1 MHRRRRTALALSV
14 ALLGAGP
21 LLTACG
27 SEAHP
32 GAAAVVGGDRIAVS
46 ALQDQV
52 KDVRTAQQASPQ
64 AAQLIKNTGQL
75 GRAKLHGLIFDKVLD
90 RAASDAGVSVSRKE
104 LQDARVAMAQQ
115 AGGAQA
121 FADMLLQQRGVAPDQ
136 IDDAVR
142 EQVQLNKLAAA
153 TGADLGTP
161 QGQAAVTKTLAAAS
175 KALKID
181 VNPRYGTWDN
191 KAIQLTDYK
200 TPWLTQVTKT
210 KPDQSGADA
219 AATG

>member
-32 GAAAVVGGDRIAVS
+32 GAAAVVGGDRIPVS
-46 ALQDQV
+46 ALQAQV

-75 GRAKLHGLIFDKVLD
+75 SRAKLHGLIFDRVLD
-90 RAASDAGVSVSRKE
+90 RAAADAGVSVTRKQ
-104 LQDARVAMAQQ
+104 LQDARAAMAQQ
-115 AGGAQA
+115 SGGEQA
-121 FADMLLQQRGVAPDQ
+121 FAAMLLQQRGVAPGQ

-142 EQVQLNKLAAA
+142 EQVQLTALAAA
-153 TGADLGTP
+153 TGADLSTP
-161 QGQAAVTKTLAAAS
+161 QGQASVTKTLTEAS
-175 KALKID
+175 KKLEID
-181 VNPRYGTWDN
+181 VNPRYGTWDD
-191 KAIQLTDYK
+191 KAIQLADTK
-200 TPWLTQVTKT
+200 TPWIAQVTKNG
-210 KPDQSGADA
+210 PEEEAPV
-219 AATG
+219 TG